1 MWVAHSYPFEKK
13 RRFITSGGLGTMG
26 FGLGAAIGIQVAHPD
41 KNVVLITGD
50 GGFLMNCN
58 ELATVKKEN
67 LPIVTVVVN
76 NKQLGM
82 VKSMM
87 KSSHGNKITAIK
99 KSPGFAS
106 VARAFKIKGYTIKN
120 GKDFAEYAE
129 EVRQKR
135 IPAVFDLIRRYK

>member
-1 MWVAHSYPFEKK
+1 
-13 RRFITSGGLGTMG
+13 MG

-76 NKQLGM
+76 DGVERDLKLKVDRDNMMVYTTTQEKQMEETYKGEKTEITLPEKGITTIIFEQ
-82 VKSMM
+82 
-87 KSSHGNKITAIK
+87 KI
-99 KSPGFAS
+99 
-106 VARAFKIKGYTIKN
+106 
-120 GKDFAEYAE
+120 D
-129 EVRQKR
+129 
-135 IPAVFDLIRRYK
+135 